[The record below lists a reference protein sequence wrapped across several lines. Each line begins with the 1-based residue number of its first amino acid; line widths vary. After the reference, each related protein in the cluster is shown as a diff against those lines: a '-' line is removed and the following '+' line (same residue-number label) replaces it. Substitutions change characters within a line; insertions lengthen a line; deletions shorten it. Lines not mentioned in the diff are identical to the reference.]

1 MTSDNLM
8 VLHFISDFAERH
20 QNNKW
25 RDKSYIV
32 YREVYKAGVNSAL
45 LSLGAKPEIL
55 ELEDGLSC
63 RVVPGGCAE
72 GGGIEWISPHLA
84 AEFSTAR
91 IVHVHDPY
99 TSAGEA
105 AFVLAKNLGLITVIS
120 FSNQLAESNGW
131 LWGMAGVADAFVCDS
146 DAHVRDLEGFADK
159 PIAVL
164 SSDPSKSVEHLV
176 QLYNELTKASE
187 EQVACASS

>member
-1 MTSDNLM
+1 MTSDKLM

-32 YREVYKAGVNSAL
+32 YREVYKAGITSVL
-45 LSLGAKPEIL
+45 LSLGAKPETL
-55 ELEDGLSC
+55 ELEDGLTC
-63 RVVPGGCAE
+63 RVVSGGTAN

-84 AEFSTAR
+84 PEFSKAK
-91 IVHVHDPY
+91 IVHVHDPH

-105 AFVLAKNLGLITVIS
+105 AFVIAKNLGLITVIS
-120 FSNQLAESNGW
+120 FSNQLVESNGW
-131 LWGMAGVADAFVCDS
+131 LWGMGGVADAFVCDS
-146 DAHVRDLEGFADK
+146 DAQMRDLERLADK
-159 PIAVL
+159 PVVLL
-164 SSDPSKSVEHLV
+164 SSDPSKSVERLV
-176 QLYNELTKASE
+176 QMYNELTKESE